1 MRRKRL
7 VLTSFRE
14 VFYRYVKPGRG
25 TDLYWRMRFGKG
37 KDRRKHV
44 MRRIRY
50 MLSYVSS
57 GVDVYKLSDQ
67 EIFERLIIQYGY
79 LVNQYKGRYYD
90 EFIMY
95 KYGEI
100 NLG

>member
-1 MRRKRL
+1 
-7 VLTSFRE
+7 
-14 VFYRYVKPGRG
+14 
-25 TDLYWRMRFGKG
+25 
-37 KDRRKHV
+37 
-44 MRRIRY
+44 

-67 EIFERLIIQYGY
+67 EIFERLIRQYGM

-100 NLG
+100 DLG

>member
-1 MRRKRL
+1 
-7 VLTSFRE
+7 
-14 VFYRYVKPGRG
+14 
-25 TDLYWRMRFGKG
+25 
-37 KDRRKHV
+37 
-44 MRRIRY
+44 

-67 EIFERLIIQYGY
+67 EVFERLIRQYGL
-79 LVNQYKGRYYD
+79 LVNHYKGRYYD

-100 NLG
+100 DLG